1 MPKKKHKGILT
12 KILILLVLISFLLT
26 TVLPLFASIDL
37 SGKKSLSIGD
47 KQKLL
52 DDINK
57 QKTNLSLKLKEA
69 RIKEAKA
76 SKRLGSI
83 NRKLSNARRQVKIH
97 NNYLNSN
104 QVAWKKTKKRLDE
117 LKSQKSI
124 LESKAEERVI
134 AIFKKSQLKFLDSL
148 MRSESATDYMDYLYY
163 QKKVIEFDRKL
174 LTALKSQSKDIE
186 KYSVILEEESRRI
199 LEIQKKLKSIE
210 RDISFQQNEQSKILS
225 KLKKETSMYESSERQ
240 LERESIKL
248 IYKISELSS
257 SKKDNPDSTGKFDYP
272 VKARITSPFGPRR
285 HPIFGVRS
293 MHSGIDLAAP
303 YGTPVKASEG
313 GLVIYSGWYGGYGK
327 VVIVDHSQ
335 GYSSLYAHLSTIKS
349 KVGDRVK
356 QGQTIGYEGSTGYAT
371 GPHLHFE
378 IRSKGK
384 PKNPVLFLSES

>member
-1 MPKKKHKGILT
+1 MPKKKRKGILT
-12 KILILLVLISFLLT
+12 KILILLVLVSFLLT
-26 TVLPLFASIDL
+26 TVLPLFAAIDL

-57 QKTNLSLKLKEA
+57 QKSNLSQKLKEA

-76 SKRLGSI
+76 SKRLNSI

-97 NNYLNSN
+97 NNYLSSN
-104 QVAWKKTKKRLDE
+104 QDAWNKTKKRLDE

-124 LESKAEERVI
+124 LESKAEERVV

-174 LTALKSQSKDIE
+174 LTALKSQSEDIE
-186 KYSVILEEESRRI
+186 KYSDILEEESKRI
-199 LEIQKKLKSIE
+199 TQIQKKLKSME

-257 SKKDNPDSTGKFDYP
+257 RK
-272 VKARITSPFGPRR
+272 R
-285 HPIFGVRS
+285 
-293 MHSGIDLAAP
+293 
-303 YGTPVKASEG
+303 
-313 GLVIYSGWYGGYGK
+313 
-327 VVIVDHSQ
+327 
-335 GYSSLYAHLSTIKS
+335 
-349 KVGDRVK
+349 
-356 QGQTIGYEGSTGYAT
+356 
-371 GPHLHFE
+371 
-378 IRSKGK
+378 
-384 PKNPVLFLSES
+384 